1 LARAS
6 GRRYYRKGAEKAD
19 TGTSTSRS
27 GQSMRNSKE
36 RLLDM
41 MEAFNTSKSMP
52 FKIYLMTVDNFQ
64 ITGYNIDKEKTE
76 VFSMRV

>member
-41 MEAFNTSKSMP
+41 MEA
-52 FKIYLMTVDNFQ
+52 IQ
-64 ITGYNIDKEKTE
+64 HIEKYAIQDL
-76 VFSMRV
+76 FDDC